1 MGLMGPQSRQL
12 VELCSLWRLQ
22 RRYSTTHSILQKLPT
37 LPELSLPSSI
47 FKASRLTSSVAA
59 LILTLLLPTLTYK
72 DAQYR
77 IRPTQMIQDNP
88 HILRCLPQSH
98 QQSPNCLGWYHSQV
112 LRIRM
117 QIWRGGHYSSYHKEY
132 TFPYLEFP
140 EIFQTFF
147 KIQLQQH
154 WHHQAELLTSS
165 SYPCRQHPVL
175 RRSPC
180 KFYCHSDPLLQ
191 E

>member
-22 RRYSTTHSILQKLPT
+22 RRYSTTYSILQKLLT
-37 LPELSLPSSI
+37 FPELSLPSSI
-47 FKASRLTSSVAA
+47 FKASRLTFSVTA

-72 DAQYR
+72 DAQFH

-88 HILRCLPQSH
+88 HILRFLPQSH
-98 QQSPNCLGWYHSQV
+98 QQSPNYLGWYHSQV

-117 QIWRGGHYSSYHKEY
+117 QIWRGGGGHYSSYHKVY

-147 KIQLQQH
+147 KIQLQQ
-154 WHHQAELLTSS
+154 
-165 SYPCRQHPVL
+165 Y
-175 RRSPC
+175 
-180 KFYCHSDPLLQ
+180 
-191 E
+191 